1 MEKFKTIKVGNSFVS
16 TTSISKK
23 ELDEYLGFSRI
34 KNAMFDIDSGKDENR
49 VISGRAIISRMEG
62 EFTRLRQIYGNYIV
76 LYGIDGDEEWKNRQ
90 TRFVRPVYT
99 DQVLR
104 LKYTISD
111 KRDID
116 DEYGLIS
123 VDFEAT
129 FEDGEL
135 VLTSKRN
142 LYRIKKEPPSN
153 R

>member
-34 KNAMFDIDSGKDENR
+34 KNAMFEIDSGKDENR

-62 EFTRLRQIYGNYIV
+62 EFTSLRQIYGNYIV
-76 LYGIDGDEEWKNRQ
+76 LYGIYGDEEWKNRQ